1 MFYLFQF
8 YNPHS
13 RNKKHENRNIVY
25 YMFFEITG
33 IILTSSAIGAFFISI
48 LNYVVNITEEE
59 EVIRAEAIP
68 VIRAKRHYSDF
79 VVFSRA
85 QQHQLWR
92 HSLGTIHEE

>member
-1 MFYLFQF
+1 
-8 YNPHS
+8 
-13 RNKKHENRNIVY
+13 
-25 YMFFEITG
+25 MFFEITG

-79 VVFSRA
+79 VVFPRA
-85 QQHQLWR
+85 EQHQLWR

>member
-1 MFYLFQF
+1 
-8 YNPHS
+8 
-13 RNKKHENRNIVY
+13 
-25 YMFFEITG
+25 MFFEITG

-59 EVIRAEAIP
+59 EEVIRAEAIP

-79 VVFSRA
+79 VVFPRA
-85 QQHQLWR
+85 EQHQLWR